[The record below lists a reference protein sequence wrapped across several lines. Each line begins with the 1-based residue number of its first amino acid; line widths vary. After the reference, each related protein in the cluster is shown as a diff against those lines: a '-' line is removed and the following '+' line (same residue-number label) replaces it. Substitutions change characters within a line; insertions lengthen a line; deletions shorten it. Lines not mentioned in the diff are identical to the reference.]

1 MVRKKLIKM
10 FSILGIAVTLFFGY
24 SFYNNLNKEEVPQT
38 ISIENCKNVIEEE
51 DSIVEEVKSIGRIEI
66 MQCQI
71 GKKINISNDAL
82 LKCFNKKSIIDYK
95 VCAHYYLDL
104 QESDVFIKNNVLT
117 IYAKKPTIETNIL
130 YNLTKINSD
139 NGMLSFGDLKLTPE
153 EQLNIENKMCDSV
166 KKECEEEINNSI
178 KYAEKSVK
186 QLVDKINQNVDVVNI
201 KYMI

>member
-24 SFYNNLNKEEVPQT
+24 RFYNDLNKEKVPQT

-51 DSIVEEVKSIGRIEI
+51 DSIVEEVKAIGRIEI

-95 VCAHYYLDL
+95 ICAHYYLDL

-153 EQLNIENKMCDSV
+153 EQLKIENKMCDSV
-166 KKECEEEINNSI
+166 KKECEEEINNSV

-201 KYMI
+201 KYIV

>member
-51 DSIVEEVKSIGRIEI
+51 DSIVEEVKAIGRIEI

-82 LKCFNKKSIIDYK
+82 LKCFNKRSIIDYK
-95 VCAHYYLDL
+95 ICAHYYLDL

-153 EQLNIENKMCDSV
+153 EQLNIENND
-166 KKECEEEINNSI
+166 SI
-178 KYAEKSVK
+178 KK
-186 QLVDKINQNVDVVNI
+186 L
-201 KYMI
+201 

>member
-10 FSILGIAVTLFFGY
+10 FSILGIAVTLFFFFF
-24 SFYNNLNKEEVPQT
+24 FYNNLNKEKISRT
-38 ISIENCKNVIEEE
+38 ISIENCTNVIEEE
-51 DSIVEEVKSIGRIEI
+51 DSIVEEVKAIGRIEI

-71 GKKINISNDAL
+71 GKRINISNDAL

-186 QLVDKINQNVDVVNI
+186 QLVGKINQNVDVVNI
-201 KYMI
+201 KYIV

>member
-24 SFYNNLNKEEVPQT
+24 SFYNDLNKEKVPQT

-51 DSIVEEVKSIGRIEI
+51 DSIVEEVKAIGRIEI

-71 GKKINISNDAL
+71 GKRINISNDAL

-153 EQLNIENKMCDSV
+153 EQINIENKMCDSV

-178 KYAEKSVK
+178 KYAE
-186 QLVDKINQNVDVVNI
+186 NQ
-201 KYMI
+201 